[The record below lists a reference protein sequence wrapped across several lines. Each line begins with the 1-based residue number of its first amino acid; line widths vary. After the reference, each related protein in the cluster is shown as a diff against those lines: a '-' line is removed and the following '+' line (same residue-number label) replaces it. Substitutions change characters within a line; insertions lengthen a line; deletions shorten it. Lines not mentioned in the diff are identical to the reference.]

1 MIKTIVKKECS
12 LYFRNLNNMFLPL
25 IFFFLIISIFPL
37 VLGPEKILFDKI
49 IPGVIWITSILTTL
63 LTSNNFFKDDY
74 NNGIIETYMTSE
86 SSVELILFLKIILC
100 WIFTCFP
107 IVIFIPLVSLLFD
120 IPFQIS
126 LVILLTLIIG
136 TPVLISI
143 GIFGSA
149 LTLGL
154 AKNNTLLPVIILPF
168 YIPVLIFSASAIEAV
183 SVGLPYGM
191 QIYILLAFLFLV
203 LPIMPYLLK
212 YTLGISINN

>member
-1 MIKTIVKKECS
+1 MITTIVKKECS
-12 LYFRNLNNMFLPL
+12 LYFRNLNNIFLPL

>member
-1 MIKTIVKKECS
+1 MITTIVKKECS
-12 LYFRNLNNMFLPL
+12 LYFRNLNNIFLPL

-74 NNGIIETYMTSE
+74 NNGIIEAYMTSE

-107 IVIFIPLVSLLFD
+107 IVIFIPLVSLLFE

>member
-1 MIKTIVKKECS
+1 MITTIVKKECS

-74 NNGIIETYMTSE
+74 NNGIIEAYMTSE

>member
-1 MIKTIVKKECS
+1 MITTIVKKECS
-12 LYFRNLNNMFLPL
+12 LYFRNLNNIFLPL

-74 NNGIIETYMTSE
+74 NNGIIEAYMTSE

>member
-1 MIKTIVKKECS
+1 MITTIVKKECS
-12 LYFRNLNNMFLPL
+12 LYFRNLNNIFLPL

-183 SVGLPYGM
+183 SVGLPYDM

-203 LPIMPYLLK
+203 LPIIPYLLK